1 MYIVYRRPFKDG
13 EPLHDYDMYH
23 GEAHGP
29 FETKT
34 EATMYA
40 NSLPYWEVIDY
51 GFGNDGKPCVMK
63 DLDGNLVEFEKLPNL
78 EELKWLGD
86 YEIKKLQK
94 I

>member
-13 EPLHDYDMYH
+13 EPSHNYDMEH

-29 FETKT
+29 FETEA
-34 EATMYA
+34 EATKYA
-40 NSLPYWEVIDY
+40 NALPYWQIVTLGGYKE
-51 GFGNDGKPCVMK
+51 PCIMK
-63 DLDGNLVEFEKLPNL
+63 DQDGNLHEFENFPDL
-78 EELKWLGD
+78 EAMKWLGD

>member
-29 FETKT
+29 FETEA
-34 EATMYA
+34 EATKYA
-40 NSLPYWEVIDY
+40 NALPYWQIVTLGGYKEPCIMID
-51 GFGNDGKPCVMK
+51 P
-63 DLDGNLVEFEKLPNL
+63 DGNRREFEKLPNL
-78 EELKWLGD
+78 EELKWRGD